1 MKLFVYTV
9 CLLLSTSVF
18 AQTVFFS
25 DDFESGSLADWNK
38 LQHPTQSS
46 YTIIDDG
53 SGNNVA
59 ELVHTKNFGRLA
71 FGNNLYSGLSEKQCV
86 FNFNVSVDDFS
97 VAKRNTDFI
106 IGTTTFTAQSK
117 IIVKIAAHI
126 DKKRELKSRLAYS
139 KTSISNIRSITKSN
153 KTIDGN
159 KNPIKMGTA
168 QIISTKDDLFLLNFI
183 LLVVIGLL
191 LF

>member
-1 MKLFVYTV
+1 MLFDVIY
-9 CLLLSTSVF
+9 VF
-18 AQTVFFS
+18 T
-25 DDFESGSLADWNK
+25 
-38 LQHPTQSS
+38 
-46 YTIIDDG
+46 
-53 SGNNVA
+53 
-59 ELVHTKNFGRLA
+59 
-71 FGNNLYSGLSEKQCV
+71 
-86 FNFNVSVDDFS
+86 
-97 VAKRNTDFI
+97 RNTPN
-106 IGTTTFTAQSK
+106 

-153 KTIDGN
+153 NTIDGN